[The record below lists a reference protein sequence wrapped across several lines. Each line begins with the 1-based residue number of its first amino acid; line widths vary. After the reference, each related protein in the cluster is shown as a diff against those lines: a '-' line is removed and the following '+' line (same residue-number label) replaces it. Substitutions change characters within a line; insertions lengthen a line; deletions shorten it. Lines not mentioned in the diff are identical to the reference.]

1 MVENASCDKDM
12 RDHLLDIYLG
22 LLGHFG
28 PRHWWPADT
37 PFEMITGAILTQNVS
52 WKGAAQAIGNLK
64 ERGWLEPGGI
74 LRAPEQEL
82 AEILRPA
89 RYHFQKAQK
98 LKEFC
103 RVLTDEYGGDLTAFL
118 SQETGSLRE
127 RLLGI
132 RGIGPET
139 ADCIILYAAG
149 KPVFVIDAYT
159 HRIFN
164 RLGYFGERAKYEEM
178 QAFFMRH
185 LPHDAGLFNEYH
197 AQLDALGHH
206 ICLKR
211 APRCGL
217 CPVLSFCKA
226 ATAKTREVYT
236 KG

>member
-1 MVENASCDKDM
+1 MQD
-12 RDHLLDIYLG
+12 LLLQIYVQ

-28 PRHWWPADT
+28 PRHWWPAET
-37 PFEMITGAILTQNVS
+37 AFEMITGAILTQNVS
-52 WKGAAQAIGNLK
+52 WKGASQAIENLK
-64 ERGWLEPGGI
+64 ERGWLEPGCI
-74 LRAPEQEL
+74 LTAPAEEL
-82 AEILRPA
+82 AEVLRPA
-89 RYHFQKAQK
+89 RYHFQKANK

-103 RVLTDEYGGDLTAFL
+103 RVLIGEYDGDLAAFL

-127 RLLGI
+127 RLLAI

-149 KPVFVIDAYT
+149 RPVFVIDAYT
-159 HRIFN
+159 HRVFH
-164 RLGYFGERAKYEEM
+164 RLGYFSERAKYGEM

-211 APRCGL
+211 APRCET

-226 ATAKTREVYT
+226 ATAYVGGLYAKDSFEAL
-236 KG
+236 GP